1 MSKNNYNLPFYISK
15 IYNRYTQ
22 KINFKNVVLDIK
34 SPTTHEEIH
43 YKEIRDSY
51 TYLINNVNSY
61 IDSNLFI
68 KAYFLL
74 TNRRLS
80 KHKAERLVI
89 LYYQYK
95 DCDLVELLL
104 FLLQEIKII
113 IVYKKLEFSLLIINY
128 FFKKIFN
135 SEIELNNSFL
145 KKIRNLL
152 KKKEDTIYLLLAL
165 KRSLINN
172 ENIKTNNISK
182 RMILDFFED
191 NKKIIKEKFLIK
203 RLFLFGSFADGS
215 QNFES
220 DLDLLVIFEENVK
233 SKDNGLLSKK
243 FSTFVEDKLNIST
256 DVVQFSYAISSMDY
270 LSINKIITIY

>member
-15 IYNRYTQ
+15 IYNRDTQ

-74 TNRRLS
+74 TNRRLLS

-145 KKIRNLL
+145 KKIKNLL
-152 KKKEDTIYLLLAL
+152 K
-165 KRSLINN
+165 
-172 ENIKTNNISK
+172 
-182 RMILDFFED
+182 
-191 NKKIIKEKFLIK
+191 
-203 RLFLFGSFADGS
+203 
-215 QNFES
+215 
-220 DLDLLVIFEENVK
+220 
-233 SKDNGLLSKK
+233 
-243 FSTFVEDKLNIST
+243 
-256 DVVQFSYAISSMDY
+256 
-270 LSINKIITIY
+270 